1 MTPDEESVTRILS
14 ILSHPIRRGI
24 LSDLNK
30 KGECSFTDLMN
41 SQHLDTGKL
50 SFHIR
55 SLAPFLEQTPANKY
69 RLSKVGEHAVRVI
82 NDLETWAIEVDIA
95 EKIDKLRLASFKK
108 RAIAFLIDLLM
119 ILAVAIVILIPNAL
133 SLIIATLLGNSVPSP
148 TVDINQMILLTLI
161 LLWGYSTL
169 LEGFAGQTLGKGIVG
184 LKAIRVDGNRLSY
197 EHAAVRCFGKAIL
210 PFLPFDLLIG
220 RRINDK
226 RFMRYFDKFAGT
238 TVVDLRPHT
247 QVTELA
253 LAILNIVVGTVD
265 LTIIALIAYHAIMVN
280 VFRGNSVV
288 AALMEGI
295 LVLQDIV
302 LFVLAY
308 GFLRGKRRAWTLGL
322 IFGTLD
328 IIMGLILLPT
338 GILGILSRIF
348 GKLDIT
354 QGTILSAAGI
364 IRIIYGAI
372 VIYFL
377 TSPRMKVFFKAL
389 NQTQNTGTS
398 GSD

>member
-82 NDLETWAIEVDIA
+82 NDLETWAIEVDVA

-133 SLIIATLLGNSVPSP
+133 SLIITGASVS
-148 TVDINQMILLTLI
+148 VDINQMILLTLS

-169 LEGFAGQTLGKGIVG
+169 LEGFAGQTLGKAIVG

-220 RRINDK
+220 RRINDE

-238 TVVDLRPHT
+238 TVVDLRPHA

-265 LTIIALIAYHAIMVN
+265 LIIIAVIADHRIVINA
-280 VFRGNSVV
+280 FRGNLVV

-295 LVLQDIV
+295 LVLQDIM

-308 GFLRGKRRAWTLGL
+308 GFLRGKRWAWTLGL

-328 IIMGLILLPT
+328 IIMGLILLPM
-338 GILGILSRIF
+338 GILGILGLIF
-348 GKLDIT
+348 GKLDIP
-354 QGTILSAAGI
+354 QGSILSAIGI
-364 IRIIYGAI
+364 IRIIYGAV

-377 TSPRMKVFFKAL
+377 SGPRMKAFFTK
-389 NQTQNTGTS
+389 Q
-398 GSD
+398 